1 LGAYSI
7 PSETGLLIPSVYIN
21 YVCCFLKSCLTY
33 IRLRC
38 INYRYMGEA
47 KILDPV
53 RELLPLTPAVF
64 YILFALAEGEKHG
77 YAIMKEVET
86 VSGGQFTMGPGTLY
100 TTIQRLLQVALIEET
115 STPSDSE
122 RRRRYYRLSR
132 SGRQAFEAELNRM
145 ESLVRSAQRRK
156 LVPRGAR

>member
-1 LGAYSI
+1 MVEMEI
-7 PSETGLLIPSVYIN
+7 P
-21 YVCCFLKSCLTY
+21 
-33 IRLRC
+33 
-38 INYRYMGEA
+38 
-47 KILDPV
+47 DPV

-77 YAIMKEVET
+77 YAIMKEVEI

-115 STPSDSE
+115 STASDSE
-122 RRRRYYRLSR
+122 RRRRCYQLSHR
-132 SGRQAFEAELNRM
+132 GRQVFEAELNRM